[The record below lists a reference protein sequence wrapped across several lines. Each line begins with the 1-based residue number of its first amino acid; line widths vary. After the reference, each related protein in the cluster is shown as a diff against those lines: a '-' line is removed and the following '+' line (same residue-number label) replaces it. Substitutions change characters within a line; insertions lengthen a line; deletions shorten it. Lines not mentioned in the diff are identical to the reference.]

1 MPNYLDLLF
10 RLFCGM
16 SLLVAVVPASAGDPA
31 EPRVRRFEA
40 DVLPILRKHCLKCHG
55 GKSRKG
61 GLSLQTIGGI
71 VRGGESGEPVVVA
84 GDADKSR
91 LIELV
96 KEGEMPPGDARL
108 GDAEVKVLEHWIN
121 TSAQRELATVDEICV
136 IRSMWT
142 EHINHDPALWM
153 IHTGRTIPGK
163 PSIGSWVVYGLGSE
177 SQDLP
182 AYVVLDDPK
191 GLPVD
196 GIRNWSSGWLPPQ
209 FQGTRF
215 RATGTPV
222 WNLNPAREIAA
233 PLQQARRELLA
244 KIDQAHRTARPGE
257 PELGARIASYELAA
271 RIQVSATAALDL
283 AQETKAT
290 QAAYGIGNATT
301 DSYGRR
307 CLLAR
312 RLVERG
318 VRYVQLFINSQI
330 WDNHAGLE
338 GGIRGAC
345 ARTDQPAAALLA
357 DLKQRGMLD
366 ETLAI
371 WGGEFG
377 RLPISQSKNGRDH
390 GRQGFTIWM
399 AGGGVKAGHIHGATD
414 EFGYAAV
421 ENRVSVPDLHATIL
435 HLLGIDHERST
446 FSRNGL
452 NERLTGVYEPRIIE
466 EIVA

>member
-1 MPNYLDLLF
+1 MHGGPSQVDLLDPKPA
-10 RLFCGM
+10 
-16 SLLVAVVPASAGDPA
+16 LVKHDGQKFPGVI
-31 EPRVRRFEA
+31 
-40 DVLPILRKHCLKCHG
+40 DVQQPE
-55 GKSRKG
+55 
-61 GLSLQTIGGI
+61 QAGGI
-71 VRGGESGEPVVVA
+71 LKSPFKFGKHGQSG
-84 GDADKSR
+84 
-91 LIELV
+91 IEV
-96 KEGEMPPGDARL
+96 SDVMPHL
-108 GDAEVKVLEHWIN
+108 TK
-121 TSAQRELATVDEICV
+121 QVDDLCV

-142 EHINHDPALWM
+142 EHINHEPALWM
-153 IHTGRTIPGK
+153 IHTGRTIPGR

-182 AYVVLDDPK
+182 AYVVLDDPQ

-222 WNLNPAREIAA
+222 WNLNPVRAVPASV
-233 PLQQARRELLA
+233 QQARRKLLA
-244 KIDQAHRTARPGE
+244 QIDQVHRNDRPGE
-257 PELGARIASYELAA
+257 PELNARIASYELAA
-271 RIQVSATAALDL
+271 RMQVSAMAALDL
-283 AQETKAT
+283 LQETKAT
-290 QAAYGIGNATT
+290 QAAYGIGNAVT

-330 WDNHAGLE
+330 WDNHSGLE
-338 GGIRGAC
+338 GGIRKAC
-345 ARTDQPAAALLA
+345 ARTDQPVAALLA
-357 DLKQRGMLD
+357 DLKQRGLLD
-366 ETLAI
+366 DTLVI

-421 ENRVSVPDLHATIL
+421 ENRVSVPELHATIL
-435 HLLGIDHERST
+435 YLLGIDNEQST
-446 FSRNGL
+446 YSRNGL
-452 NERLTGVYEPRIIE
+452 DERLTSVYEPRVVK